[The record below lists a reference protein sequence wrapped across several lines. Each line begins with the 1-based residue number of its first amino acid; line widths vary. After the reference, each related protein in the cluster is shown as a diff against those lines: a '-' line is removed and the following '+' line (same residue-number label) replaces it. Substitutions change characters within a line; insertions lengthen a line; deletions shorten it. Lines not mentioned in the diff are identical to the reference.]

1 MIAKKEAR
9 KLCSTRRKQL
19 STKDVALLSERIM
32 KRISCLQVYKDCT
45 DILAYFRLGNE
56 VDPESLFEEA
66 VRSGKNVFLPKVK
79 GEEMDFFP
87 YTGRDSVSKGYMG
100 IMEPVSD
107 ETFTYGAD
115 KKILMIMPGVAFDR
129 KGGRVGYGGGYYDRY
144 LDRYR
149 NEKIVRLAAA
159 YELQVLDEEIELD
172 EFDIKADMVV
182 TEDNIYNLLK

>member
-1 MIAKKEAR
+1 
-9 KLCSTRRKQL
+9 
-19 STKDVALLSERIM
+19 
-32 KRISCLQVYKDCT
+32 
-45 DILAYFRLGNE
+45 
-56 VDPESLFEEA
+56 
-66 VRSGKNVFLPKVK
+66 
-79 GEEMDFFP
+79 MDFFP

-172 EFDIKADMVV
+172 EFDIKADIVV